1 MGLGQPLRRQV
12 LGFTVQIGLR
22 FTAMRKIS
30 FVSLLLALLAA
41 LPAVHAQ
48 DAARVFEK
56 VSHAIFM
63 VIVTSDDSSVF
74 DVVAQGSAV
83 LIAPGRLIT
92 NCHVVERG
100 GTIFI
105 SRREDKITERA
116 RVVSK
121 DPQSDLCELDLLQ
134 MKPAFDKPVAIAPK
148 DTLRVGEPVY
158 AIGSPRGME
167 LTISDGIVSAT
178 REARG
183 NIKVIQT
190 TAPFSPGSSGGGLFD
205 SQGRLVG
212 ITTRIVKD
220 SQNLNFAVSAQ
231 HIPSAGI
238 TAAELAK
245 QRNPSSSGVDTYPV
259 REAAYERAER
269 LRLQEQQTIE
279 GRRRQL
285 DGPPGSP
292 SISNP
297 APSVTPPTTRR
308 TAKEMAVLMAP
319 YEGSNDLRPARAYER
334 LNRNGELTGLNDNDI
349 VRKVY
354 VTLIRDQVN
363 EQLRWNGGGSPF
375 AELRV
380 QLRRNGE
387 IMFVLPGKSSGLESF
402 DREAQRA
409 IGTASPF
416 LVPQDNAAFE
426 LVRDV
431 TIEVRGKK

>member
-1 MGLGQPLRRQV
+1 
-12 LGFTVQIGLR
+12 
-22 FTAMRKIS
+22 MRKACFPI
-30 FVSLLLALLAA
+30 LAYAMLTV
-41 LPAVHAQ
+41 LPAARAQ
-48 DAARVFEK
+48 DAARVFEQ

-63 VIVTSDDSSVF
+63 VIVTTEDTSVV

-92 NCHVVERG
+92 NCHVVDRG
-100 GTIFI
+100 GSIFI
-105 SRREDKITERA
+105 SRREDRITERA
-116 RVVSK
+116 RIVNK
-121 DPQSDLCELDLLQ
+121 DAQSDLCELDLLQ
-134 MKPAFDKPVAIAPK
+134 MKPAFAKPVAIAPK
-148 DTLRVGEPVY
+148 DSLRVGEPVY

-212 ITTRIVKD
+212 ITTLIVKD
-220 SQNLNFAVSAQ
+220 SQNLNFAVSSQ
-231 HIPSAGI
+231 YIPSAGI

-245 QRNPSSSGVDTYPV
+245 QRKPAATGVDAYPV

-269 LRLQEQQTIE
+269 MRLQEQQTIE
-279 GRRRQL
+279 GRKRQL
-285 DGPPGSP
+285 EGQLGSP

-297 APSVTPPTTRR
+297 APSVTPPARRR
-308 TAKEMAVLMAP
+308 TAKEMAVLLAP
-319 YEGSNDLRPARAYER
+319 YEVPRNLRPARTYDR
-334 LNRNGELTGLNDNDI
+334 LNKSGELAGLDDSAI

-354 VTLIRDQVN
+354 VTLIREQVN
-363 EQLRWNGGGSPF
+363 EHLRWNGGGSHV
-375 AELRV
+375 AELVV

-387 IMFVLPGKSSGLESF
+387 IMFVLPGKTSGLDSF

-409 IGTASPF
+409 IGAASPF

-426 LVRDV
+426 LVRNV
-431 TIEVRGKK
+431 TIEVKAPKR